1 MVKIFEIE
9 LNRYERDFKRFLK
22 SRNVTLSKK
31 DFKSLMSSETVKQG
45 ISLFDTQK
53 FRESIRNNTDGD
65 RKLKNNL
72 DKVDRSTIK

>member
-72 DKVDRSTIK
+72 DKVNRSTIK

>member
-53 FRESIRNNTDGD
+53 FQESIRNNTDGD